1 MKHTHIRHLAAIAVA
16 AQLAMSASAAPIDN
30 YTDLAD
36 AVANAATGDTIK
48 LKAGTINVTSTITIT
63 KGITLSGNRIERIY
77 GGYDIDLRWCETYK
91 ADVPDHNSGNRI
103 FNNQTTGKVRFE
115 TQRP

>member
-1 MKHTHIRHLAAIAVA
+1 MKLTHIRHLAVIVFA

-48 LKAGTINVTSTITIT
+48 LKAGTINGNVYGASAVKTGTIATAANDAAKTPI
-63 KGITLSGNRIERIY
+63 
-77 GGYDIDLRWCETYK
+77 
-91 ADVPDHNSGNRI
+91 NSNFFI
-103 FNNQTTGKVRFE
+103 CIPFDDA
-115 TQRP
+115 